1 MWFII
6 LSFFLSKGLAALPEL
21 PLVNGGL
28 DRSQVEQGM
37 IAEMYGSWPEDSLRA
52 LTERLTLDL
61 PNLHSTYIEWQLVSP
76 RDSRKVL
83 RLGLFLP
90 NDVSAPLTIL
100 TLNKCGNHSLLA
112 DEGIPLGS
120 QSFQHS
126 VHCKDVRRG
135 SHADKYGVAYLLS
148 QGLAVATFAEADMDA
163 DSPSLKGEGIKDL
176 YAHDWGTLAA
186 WAWGLSES
194 SKILRTTG
202 LVGKVFTTGHS
213 RRGKAGL
220 LAAALDQEIAGTFPH
235 QSGLG
240 GTASLRGAMFRESA
254 HMITDGGWW
263 YPMMGEPEGL
273 THFFNPKFKTKAQQP
288 KKLPYDAHHLIGL
301 VAPRVLIDFQGKK
314 DFWAGPKS
322 AVEMLTA
329 ASPLWGMSE
338 VDPID
343 YKKLKCPIPDLA
355 QIMFP
360 WNHKQDLAFWETLV
374 SVLKQKDLL

>member
-1 MWFII
+1 M
-6 LSFFLSKGLAALPEL
+6 A
-21 PLVNGGL
+21 NGHL
-28 DRSQVEQGM
+28 DRTLVEQGM

-52 LTERLTLDL
+52 LPERLTVEL
-61 PNLHSTYIEWQLVSP
+61 PNHHSTYIEWRLVSS

-90 NDVSAPLTIL
+90 NDVPSPVTIL
-100 TLNKCGNHSLLA
+100 TLNKCGNHSLLD
-112 DEGIPLGS
+112 DEQIPLGS

-126 VHCKDVRRG
+126 VHCKNVRRG

-148 QGLAVATFAEADMDA
+148 EGVAVATFAEADMDA

-176 YAHDWGTLAA
+176 YSHDWGTLAA

-194 SKILRTTG
+194 AKVLRTAG

-213 RRGKAGL
+213 RRGKAAL

-254 HMITDGGWW
+254 SMITDGGWW

-273 THFFNPKFKTKAQQP
+273 THFFNPNFKMKSHRPT
-288 KKLPYDAHHLIGL
+288 KLPYDAHHLIAL
-301 VAPRVLIDFQGKK
+301 VAPRVLIDFQGKA

-322 AVEMLTA
+322 AAEMLAA
-329 ASPLWGMSE
+329 ASPLWGQSE
-338 VDPID
+338 VDSID
-343 YKKLKCPIPDLA
+343 YKKMRSPIPDLA
-355 QIMFP
+355 QILFP
-360 WNHKQDLAFWETLV
+360 WNHKQDLVFWKTLV
-374 SVLKQKDLL
+374 NVLKHKELI